1 MTRAPKTAAK
11 RILDRDRDIRF
22 PEFLLLK
29 ASAGSGKT
37 HALSLRFVQF
47 LLSPAIAAK
56 SPADLRN
63 ILAVTF
69 TRNAAREMKARIL
82 SWLKLCRFGDA
93 ERSRQILDVVSLD
106 IADLPHRAE
115 DVLEDILSRYTDFQV
130 ETIDSFMASVF
141 RTSAIDL
148 GFPPH
153 FEIVLDNTEAVSYAF
168 SRYMR
173 RVAPGTPDGEIFEQ
187 IADLS
192 SSLRKGGTAF
202 PWDPT
207 ALILESLRS
216 LYRGLAARDLEP
228 ADDDLSASMREAEKA
243 ISRRAAGL
251 KRLIEEVGLERS
263 ARESFHSKIEPA
275 VRERRFMDLI
285 VASFKTVPVRKPR
298 PSDSAG
304 TASYDRI
311 VRSWESLESAVAA
324 FKSLYARHHFRPVVL
339 AYRAFAE
346 TLETFKRSRET
357 VFIED
362 IHRRLA
368 GCIEA
373 GAVPDIYFRLGD
385 RIFHYLIDEFQDTS
399 PIQWTNLL
407 PLIENS
413 LSLGGSLFAVGDTK
427 QAIYGFRNADYRIMK
442 DLEDDP
448 AAAFP
453 SVPPENAAVRELET
467 NYRSRGVVQD
477 YVRHLF
483 LDRLPA
489 SEDLGPAG
497 VLSGLTDFSQEAEA
511 RNRGRG
517 YVEAIVLDKNED
529 DPPEKAALQER
540 VRDLRARGF
549 AWSDIAVLTYRN
561 DSVAA
566 AASWLNEIEV
576 PFIPYSNLDIRT
588 RKVAS
593 EILALLR
600 FLDSPPDDLAF
611 SAFLLGDVF
620 AAALRRDGF
629 GRDAASVRGFL
640 FEHRAA
646 ESRPLYTAFRR
657 LRPELWER
665 YFERLFRSVG
675 YYPLYDLV
683 ALAYRVLGVFDLFP
697 GEEAALVKLLESA
710 KTFESPGA
718 ADIREFL
725 TAASDPEKP
734 DPAWTIDVPRTIDAV
749 RVMSVHKAKG
759 LGFPAVILL
768 QYAEP
773 FIRPEFILA
782 PGDDAVRV
790 LKITKELAASDPE
803 LAALYEDHRM
813 RDTVDRLNALY
824 VAMTR
829 AEEELHVIGVKGSR
843 GGFPFELLD
852 GDALGVFGE
861 KTRRER
867 PAEERPEDKAGTHRL
882 AEPFDLPP
890 NTRPVRNFAGVRRGN
905 LIHDVLSRTVYIE
918 EGWRAR
924 IEAALREGGE
934 GAGEAAET
942 AAAETA
948 AALERLFSV
957 PPLSELFSRAEGRRI
972 LNEFTVCDAAGRA
985 LRMDRVVLDPGAA
998 TVIDYKTGG
1007 SPGGERPVG
1016 ESWGEL
1022 LQSELSDE
1030 VSSGGKSPSRERPE
1044 RELFGIESSIGEKSG
1059 GESPKGESSEGKSP
1073 GIESLVGEKSD
1084 GESSAG
1090 ELPDAEGGDAA
1101 GVSGGRAAAI
1111 ASERRDE
1118 RAAAAHQVREYMRI
1132 LRELYP
1138 GHSVRGLVV
1147 WVDRGDVEEIA

>member
-1 MTRAPKTAAK
+1 MSQRIRAPKTAAK

-47 LLSPAIAAK
+47 LLSPEIAAK

-82 SWLKLCRFGDA
+82 SWLKLCRFGEA

-106 IADLPHRAE
+106 PAGLPRRAE
-115 DVLEDILSRYTDFQV
+115 EVLEDILSRYTDFQV
-130 ETIDSFMASVF
+130 ETIDGFMASVF
-141 RTSAIDL
+141 RTSALDL

-153 FEIVLDNTEAVSYAF
+153 FEIVLDTTDAVAYAY
-168 SRYMR
+168 SRYLR
-173 RVAPGTPDGEIFEQ
+173 RVAPGTPDGEVFER
-187 IADLS
+187 IAALS
-192 SSLRKGGTAF
+192 SSLRKAETAF

-207 ALILESLRS
+207 ALIQESLRK
-216 LYRGLAARDLEP
+216 LYGGLAARDLEP
-228 ADDDLSASMREAEKA
+228 ADEDLDVPMREAEKA
-243 ISRRAAGL
+243 VARRTAAL
-251 KRLIEEVGLERS
+251 RRLIDQSGLEPAARS
-263 ARESFHSKIEPA
+263 HYHSKIGPA
-275 VRERRFMDLI
+275 VAARRFTDL
-285 VASFKTVPVRKPR
+285 VGASFKTVPVRKPPR
-298 PSDSAG
+298 ASGDAG
-304 TASYDRI
+304 AAAYDRI
-311 VRSWESLESAVAA
+311 VRAWESLEQAASA
-324 FKSLYARHHFRPVVL
+324 FKSLYARQVFHPVVL
-339 AYRAFAE
+339 AYKAFAE
-346 TLETFKRSRET
+346 TLESFKRSRET
-357 VFIED
+357 VFIDD

-368 GCIEA
+368 GCIEE
-373 GAVPDIYFRLGD
+373 GIVPDIYFRLGD

-413 LSLGGSLFAVGDTK
+413 LAVGGSLFTVGDTK

-442 DLEDDP
+442 ALEDDP

-467 NYRSRGVVQD
+467 NYRSHGFVQD
-477 YVRHLF
+477 YVRRLF
-483 LDRLPA
+483 LERLPA
-489 SEDLGPAG
+489 SEELGPAG
-497 VLSGLTDFSQEAEA
+497 ALSGLTDFSQEAEE

-517 YVEAIVLDKNED
+517 YVEAVVLEKNED
-529 DPPEKAALQER
+529 DPPEKAAVQER
-540 VRDLRARGF
+540 ILDLRARGF
-549 AWSDIAVLTYRN
+549 AWSEIAVLTYRN
-561 DSVAA
+561 DSVADV
-566 AASWLNEIEV
+566 ASWLNEKDV
-576 PFIPYSNLDIRT
+576 PFIPFSNLDIRT

-611 SAFLLGDVF
+611 AAFLLGDVF
-620 AAALRRDGF
+620 VASLGRDGF
-629 GRDAASVRGFL
+629 DGDAAAVRSFL
-640 FEHRAA
+640 FEHRTA
-646 ESRPLYTAFRR
+646 ECRPLYTAFRR
-657 LRPELWER
+657 LRPRLWER

-683 ALAYRVLGVFDLFP
+683 ALAYRVFGVFDLFP
-697 GEEAALVKLLESA
+697 DEEAALVKLLESV
-710 KTFESPGA
+710 KSFESLGA

-725 TAASDPEKP
+725 TAASDPDKP

-768 QYAEP
+768 QYAEN
-773 FIRPEFILA
+773 FISPDFILA
-782 PGDDAVRV
+782 PGDDVVRV
-790 LKITKELAASDPE
+790 LKITKDLASADPE
-803 LAALYEDHRM
+803 LKELYEDHRT
-813 RDTVDRLNALY
+813 RDNVNRLNALY

-829 AEEELHVIGVKGSR
+829 AEEELHIIGVKGPR

-867 PAEERPEDKAGTHRL
+867 PAGERAPDRAGTHRL

-890 NTRPVRNFAGVRRGN
+890 NTRPVRSFAGVRRGN

-924 IEAALREGGE
+924 LEAALREGGE
-934 GAGEAAET
+934 EAHDAAET
-942 AAAETA
+942 AAAA
-948 AALERLFSV
+948 ERLFST
-957 PPLSELFSRAEGRRI
+957 PPLSALFSPAEGRRV

-1007 SPGGERPVG
+1007 SPGE
-1016 ESWGEL
+1016 
-1022 LQSELSDE
+1022 D
-1030 VSSGGKSPSRERPE
+1030 K
-1044 RELFGIESSIGEKSG
+1044 F
-1059 GESPKGESSEGKSP
+1059 
-1073 GIESLVGEKSD
+1073 
-1084 GESSAG
+1084 
-1090 ELPDAEGGDAA
+1090 
-1101 GVSGGRAAAI
+1101 AAA
-1111 ASERRDE
+1111 R
-1118 RAAAAHQVREYMRI
+1118 QVREYMRI
-1132 LRELYP
+1132 LHELYP
-1138 GHSVRGLVV
+1138 ERTVRGLLV
-1147 WVDRGDVEEIA
+1147 WIDRGDVEDVA